1 MLKTFRDSL
10 KHLKWVLWIVI
21 VAFILVY
28 IPDLVSNNLS
38 ETAATVGDMEVS
50 RTEFQ
55 QAYQQMERRMREQ
68 LGQQWT
74 PEMAR
79 RFGLRQQALQQA
91 VQQKILLQE
100 ARDMGLTVSDEELR
114 KEVLSQ
120 FGGEFPGTD
129 RYRQMLSSQGMTVAQ
144 FEQGLRQALL
154 HEKLIEVLASNLY
167 VSDREVE
174 EEYRRSVERARIRFL
189 RLNADRF
196 AGEVEVTDSEISTYF
211 EEHREQFR
219 LPERREVAYLM
230 VDSNEMR
237 MRAQVD
243 EGELMEYYEANEDQF
258 TRPEQVRVRQIFVTT
273 ESRSPEEARQIL
285 EQARQRIEGGES
297 FAEVAQDLSE
307 DPSSA
312 DRGGELGFIGRDLM
326 PPAFDEAA
334 FSATPG
340 ELVGPVEADFGL
352 HLLEVTERREGGLQP
367 FPEVRGQIQTR
378 LLADELPQRVEDR
391 ARELARQIEAESLT
405 TAEEL
410 QTLAE
415 SDPAVVFAAPA
426 PFNQNETLPGL
437 GRPRDFLDTVFAM
450 EEPGAVSDPVSVP
463 RGQAIVLLEE
473 VLPPRDQD
481 LEEVSDQVRDQIADT
496 KAQQLA
502 IDRLAEI
509 KSQVDGGASLDEA
522 AETLGVEMQESQEF
536 GPGGTI
542 QGVGYNPKVAEA
554 ALGMEEGE
562 VGGPFEAGQG
572 ALLFEV
578 TRRTTGDPAE
588 LEEQAETIRAE
599 LEQEKL
605 TLFLSSLLRQRQIE
619 MDVRYSAWALDEG
632 DAEEGPAQPRPRS
645 PLGI

>member
-55 QAYQQMERRMREQ
+55 RTYQQMERRMREQ
-68 LGQQWT
+68 LGEQWT

-79 RFGLRQQALQQA
+79 QLGLRQQALQQA

-100 ARDMGLTVSDEELR
+100 ARDMGLTVTDEELR
-114 KEVLSQ
+114 EEVLVQ
-120 FGGEFPGTD
+120 FGGQFPGTE
-129 RYRQMLSSQGMTVAQ
+129 RYRQILSSQGMTVAQ
-144 FEQGLRQALL
+144 FEQGLRHALL
-154 HEKLIEVLASNLY
+154 HEKLIDVLASNLY
-167 VSDREVE
+167 VSDEEVE
-174 EEYRRSVERARIRFL
+174 EAYRRSVERAAIRFI
-189 RLNADRF
+189 RLNAGQF
-196 AGEVEVTDSEISTYF
+196 AEDVEVTDSEITTYF

-237 MRAQVD
+237 MRAQID
-243 EGELMEYYEANEDQF
+243 EGELMEYYETHEDQF

-273 ESRSPEEARQIL
+273 ESRSEDQARQIL

-297 FAEVAQDLSE
+297 FAEVAGDVSE

-312 DRGGELGFIGRDLM
+312 DRGGELGFIGRGLM

-334 FSATPG
+334 FNAIPG

-367 FPEVRGQIQTR
+367 FAEVRGQIQSR
-378 LLADELPQRVEDR
+378 LLADELPQRVENR
-391 ARELARQIEAESLT
+391 ARELARQIEEGNLT

-426 PFNQNETLPGL
+426 PFSQGETLPGL

-450 EEPGAVSDPVSVP
+450 EEPGAVSDPVAVP

-473 VLPPRDQD
+473 VLAPRDQELD
-481 LEEVSDQVRDQIADT
+481 EVRDQVRDQIADT

-509 KSQVDGGASLDEA
+509 KTQVEAGTPLEEA
-522 AETLGVEMQESQEF
+522 AGSLGAQVQESQEF

-542 QGVGYNPKVAEA
+542 QGVGYNPKVADA

-562 VGGPFEAGQG
+562 IGGPFEAGQG

-578 TRRTTGDPAE
+578 TQRTTGDPAE
-588 LEEQAETIRAE
+588 LEEQADTIRDN
-599 LEQEKL
+599 LEQQKL
-605 TLFLSSLLRQRQIE
+605 TRFLSSLLRQRQIE
-619 MDVRYSAWALDEG
+619 MDVRYSTWALDEG
-632 DAEEGPAQPRPRS
+632 DDEGGATQPRPRS